1 MLFRSVVDAADEQLG
16 VAVDFGCQEQA
27 EEGCDRVK
35 VSDQGRFG
43 GRSQVDSQSRPSRM
57 RAAKKPSA
65 DDPIP
70 WIPRKGSM
78 LKGSVWLT
86 IVKSDTFFRVMLPT
100 VTESVALWTV
110 RT

>member
-1 MLFRSVVDAADEQLG
+1 
-16 VAVDFGCQEQA
+16 
-27 EEGCDRVK
+27 
-35 VSDQGRFG
+35 
-43 GRSQVDSQSRPSRM
+43 M